1 MIAIKEKGGPAEGRP
16 IPKIILAQDNPEFR
30 PSALSLQAFLL
41 ARRFAIS
48 APMAEALAPL
58 VYGSEVWR

>member
-1 MIAIKEKGGPAEGRP
+1 MPIIEKGRQNGDPVQNMSLQDSSDTKTSP
-16 IPKIILAQDNPEFR
+16 IK
-30 PSALSLQAFLL
+30 LQAFLL
-41 ARRFAIS
+41 ARRFSIS

>member
-1 MIAIKEKGGPAEGRP
+1 MSEKEKGRRSDP
-16 IPKIILAQDNPEFR
+16 IPKIILAQDGAEFKS
-30 PSALSLQAFLL
+30 SALKLQAFVL